1 MPPLL
6 PEYLSQ
12 PIQVIVQSL
21 PEPTEWPVWLSS
33 ELATLIGSFGGALIG
48 GLVAYLGTLKAHSK
62 TLKREKGEQI
72 LVGIEQCIAQIKNCD
87 HYRFQNTANSS
98 LAFSGDHPKHDLE
111 AQADKAIKVS
121 TEFLA
126 LTNIYFRSHSSQVSA
141 VSDSLQVWRENFIKS
156 LGKWESDSP
165 RAQLIPMPTPL
176 AIDSFKEARKNA
188 IDSLNQLALDVRNDV
203 S

>member
-48 GLVAYLGTLKAHSK
+48 GLVAYLGTLRAHSK

-72 LVGIEQCIAQIKNCD
+72 LVGIEQCVAQIKNCD
-87 HYRFQNTANSS
+87 HYRGQNTINSS
-98 LAFSGDHPKHDLE
+98 MAFDDYYPKHDLE
-111 AQADKAIKVS
+111 AQVDKAIKVS
-121 TEFLA
+121 TEFIA
-126 LTNIYFRSHSSQVSA
+126 LTNLYFRSHSSQVSA
-141 VSDSLQVWRENFIKS
+141 VSDSLQEWRKNFINS

-165 RAQLIPMPTPL
+165 RAQLISMPTPL
-176 AIDSFKEARKNA
+176 ARDRFKEARKKA
-188 IDSLNQLALDVRNDV
+188 IDSLNKLALDIRNAL